1 MAAETL
7 ERDDLSIY
15 VIAGVPR
22 SFKARLQQFVRKESK
37 KDGDVVLVDSELTE
51 WIVSRLRDE
60 KRPSR
65 DRTPASRALWRAFS
79 ALSAARYHL
88 QNQGEPE
95 ERVREL
101 RRSVEELWRELSPM
115 FPDGEIAGA
124 GAQAETAE
132 AETAEAETAEAE
144 TAEAKTAEAD

>member
-1 MAAETL
+1 MSAETL

-22 SFKARLQQFVRKESK
+22 SFKSKLQQFVRQESK
-37 KDGDVVLVDSELTE
+37 KDGDVVLVDSELTQ
-51 WIVSRLRDE
+51 WMVAKLRDQ

-88 QNQGEPE
+88 QNQGDTED
-95 ERVREL
+95 RVREL
-101 RRSVEELWRELSPM
+101 RRAVEELWRELSPM
-115 FPDGEIAGA
+115 FPEEEAA
-124 GAQAETAE
+124 AAAAEE
-132 AETAEAETAEAE
+132 
-144 TAEAKTAEAD
+144 D